1 MFNKMDNTEITK
13 FTEKKKI
20 LPFVDNLVD
29 ALHTPEINDL
39 ILEHCVTIDDKRVFL
54 MFIIT
59 YFYSFM
65 STDSCNKTNMKRFLT
80 DIITDPAKRLKC
92 LELYTLFEDENKK
105 ILYNK
110 I

>member
-1 MFNKMDNTEITK
+1 MDNTEVTK
-13 FTEKKKI
+13 FKDTKKI

-29 ALHTPEINDL
+29 ALHTPEINEL
-39 ILEHCVTIDDKRVFL
+39 IAEHCVTIDDKRVFL

-65 STDSCNKTNMKRFLT
+65 SVREGESGQKTNMKRFLT

-105 ILYNK
+105 ILYN
-110 I
+110 